1 MYTILYVDDEPSL
14 LEIGKLFLERS
25 GQFRVDIITSA
36 PAALALLNSK
46 NYDAIVSD
54 YQMPGMDGIE
64 FLKQIRA
71 SGNTVP
77 FIIFTGRGR
86 EEVVIQAL
94 NEGADFYLQK
104 GGEPVSQFTE
114 LAHKIQQAV
123 SRRRAEIALSD
134 SEQRLA
140 DIINFLPDATF
151 AIDRSGKVIAW
162 NLAIEEMT
170 GVPAAE
176 MLGKGNYEYAIP
188 FYGQRQPILID
199 LIYEPDEVI
208 ARKYAHIIRG
218 RDTLITETT
227 LPHPKGNEV
236 TLMGKA
242 SPLYNRQGKIG
253 GAIESIRDIT
263 DIKKA
268 EESLRE
274 SEERFAAFMDYLPV
288 TAFIKDEQ
296 STNLFINRRMVET
309 FGEHEWIGKS
319 VHEQFPKEAAEK
331 MVEDDRLTIREGY
344 RKTIEYLID
353 KNGDKKIFETHKF
366 RIDSGNKPP
375 LIGGFAVD
383 ITERKI
389 AEDALRE
396 SEEKYRS
403 TLDALTDAVTVID
416 KNFTLTL
423 ANTRVREWLRA
434 LGHSDDIIGKQ
445 VLDAFPFLPPSV
457 LDEYRAVFSTGTTM
471 VTEESSK
478 IGNEEIT
485 TETRKIPLRE
495 QGNVVAVV
503 AIIRDVTERRRAD
516 EALRESEERYRNVIE
531 DQTEFISR
539 FLPDGTHVF
548 VNEAY
553 CRYFGLRRD
562 EILGHRF
569 RPEIPAGDQERM
581 NRLFASL
588 TPDNPVGTIE
598 HRIIMPGG
606 RSGGSNGRTGRFL
619 MMPAR

>member
-25 GQFRVDIITSA
+25 RQFSVDIITSA

-134 SEQRLA
+134 SEQRLT

-162 NLAIEEMT
+162 NHAIEEMT

-176 MLGKGNYEYAIP
+176 MLGNGDYEYAIP

-199 LIYEPDEVI
+199 LIYESDEVI
-208 ARKYAHIIRG
+208 AGKYAHIMHG
-218 RDTLITETT
+218 EDTLIAETT
-227 LPHPKGNEV
+227 LPRPKGKPV

-242 SPLYNRQGKIG
+242 SPLYNRKGEIV

-263 DIKKA
+263 DRKQAEEKILESEKFIRDVISSAKEGIIVLDRELRYVIWNPFMENLSGIPAADLLGKKA
-268 EESLRE
+268 T
-274 SEERFAAFMDYLPV
+274 DV
-288 TAFIKDEQ
+288 
-296 STNLFINRRMVET
+296 
-309 FGEHEWIGKS
+309 
-319 VHEQFPKEAAEK
+319 FPHLAELGIHLL
-331 MVEDDRLTIREGY
+331 MQ
-344 RKTIEYLID
+344 
-353 KNGDKKIFETHKF
+353 
-366 RIDSGNKPP
+366 
-375 LIGGFAVD
+375 
-383 ITERKI
+383 
-389 AEDALRE
+389 
-396 SEEKYRS
+396 
-403 TLDALTDAVTVID
+403 
-416 KNFTLTL
+416 
-423 ANTRVREWLRA
+423 RA
-434 LGHSDDIIGKQ
+434 LSGETVESPDDQPGIDYQGKTSWMKGIYSPHYDAKGDVIGIIG
-445 VLDAFPFLPPSV
+445 
-457 LDEYRAVFSTGTTM
+457 
-471 VTEESSK
+471 
-478 IGNEEIT
+478 
-485 TETRKIPLRE
+485 
-495 QGNVVAVV
+495 
-503 AIIRDVTERRRAD
+503 IIRDVTTQ
-516 EALRESEERYRNVIE
+516 REMEVSLKENEERYRRVVE

-553 CRYFGLRRD
+553 CRYFGLKRD

-569 RPEIPAGDQERM
+569 RR
-581 NRLFASL
+581 RSL
-588 TPDNPVGTIE
+588 PKI
-598 HRIIMPGG
+598 
-606 RSGGSNGRTGRFL
+606 RS
-619 MMPAR
+619 A